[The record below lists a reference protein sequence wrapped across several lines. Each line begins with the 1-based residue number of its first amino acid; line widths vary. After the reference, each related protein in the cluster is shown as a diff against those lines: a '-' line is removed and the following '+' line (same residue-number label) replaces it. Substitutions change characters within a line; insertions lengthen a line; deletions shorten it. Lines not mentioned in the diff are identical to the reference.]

1 MAEASDQS
9 PAALI
14 TYEQLENY
22 SWDSDE
28 DFQSGLD
35 AILGANPSSE
45 QAAELTLRARCFY
58 YARKFNRD
66 IDFDGYKAWR
76 QQNLDLANG
85 TNESEIP
92 STQNAQAP
100 TVSTGQEQSAP
111 YPASFAQVVELIS
124 SGQPI
129 PGIKEIPDTVLTGQE
144 TESSTAKRKKPWER
158 DPD

>member
-1 MAEASDQS
+1 MAETTNQS
-9 PAALI
+9 PAAVS

-35 AILGANPSSE
+35 AILGANPSPE

-58 YARKFNRD
+58 YARKFNCD

-76 QQNLDLANG
+76 EQTLDLTNG
-85 TNESEIP
+85 TNASEIP
-92 STQNAQAP
+92 TQNAQAP
-100 TVSTGQEQSAP
+100 TASTGHEQGAP

-129 PGIKEIPDTVLTGQE
+129 PGIKEIPDTVLAGQG
-144 TESSTAKRKKPWER
+144 TESSTAKRKKPWEK
-158 DPD
+158 DLD